1 MLLNIFGRISTFPTT
16 TTGISVFFFNLPIV
30 FPLPVAPFR
39 LEFNLER
46 NIGAFIRIL
55 FTRCF
60 IGEQKQ
66 QLAQNPEMCLFFHPH
81 REAEDEYNQMRTRDP
96 PFHSATML
104 LYRVASAGF
113 WFSRRGC
120 VYADRRNR
128 SGEAS
133 RTGVSD
139 GNYR

>member
-16 TTGISVFFFNLPIV
+16 TTGITVFFFNLPIV

-81 REAEDEYNQMRTRDP
+81 REAEDEYNQMRRRDNH
-96 PFHSATML
+96 FRKAAMCC
-104 LYRVASAGF
+104 RV
-113 WFSRRGC
+113 WPVPECESRVEGWG
-120 VYADRRNR
+120 YADRGNRN
-128 SGEAS
+128 
-133 RTGVSD
+133 
-139 GNYR
+139 